1 MKKAKRLLS
10 VLLAFVMIFSMM
22 STMASA
28 YQKYK
33 DDGLTQYDGADL
45 PVLTTEQ
52 YASMLLDEVD
62 KMLAKEDMTV
72 DLSILGSLDLRSV
85 NLAFSSIYDLIN
97 SHGTLLDLLGDA
109 GDLSVAALY
118 DSNQKAVKQ
127 RGTGGNTSDLDM
139 LKALLKFLAD
149 NSGLIAKFIDGSI
162 NFGLI
167 GNGIIG
173 AFIDLDSI
181 DIARMLKELI
191 YGMAYPDVEEIP
203 STLPTVDDMLQV
215 VIDNLLR
222 GNPVKDAAGN
232 PVLDDNGQPMY
243 SGGVPEL
250 VGKVNINTTSITY
263 DFVETL
269 LQTAYNE
276 ILVPTLNKQT
286 MRWLR
291 EQAGV
296 VYANADDTVGDWSN
310 LNELADLFNLNYVV
324 PTVT

>member
-1 MKKAKRLLS
+1 MKFFIGGVILKKAKRLLS

-97 SHGTLLDLLGDA
+97 SHGALLDLLVDA
-109 GDLSVAALY
+109 GDLTVAALY

-139 LKALLKFLAD
+139 LKALLQLLAD
-149 NSGLIAKFIDGSI
+149 NSGLIAKFID
-162 NFGLI
+162 
-167 GNGIIG
+167 
-173 AFIDLDSI
+173 
-181 DIARMLKELI
+181 
-191 YGMAYPDVEEIP
+191 
-203 STLPTVDDMLQV
+203 
-215 VIDNLLR
+215 
-222 GNPVKDAAGN
+222 
-232 PVLDDNGQPMY
+232 
-243 SGGVPEL
+243 
-250 VGKVNINTTSITY
+250 
-263 DFVETL
+263 
-269 LQTAYNE
+269 
-276 ILVPTLNKQT
+276 
-286 MRWLR
+286 
-291 EQAGV
+291 
-296 VYANADDTVGDWSN
+296 
-310 LNELADLFNLNYVV
+310 
-324 PTVT
+324 